1 MFHLC
6 YKYSVVVGLYY
17 IKSHLNEG
25 AVLQNVHQQSRVRLP
40 ALPYNVQYNNRL
52 FQTLYF
58 ISLKAF

>member
-1 MFHLC
+1 M
-6 YKYSVVVGLYY
+6 KVLYF
-17 IKSHLNEG
+17 KNE
-25 AVLQNVHQQSRVRLP
+25 NQQSRVRLP